1 MFKPMFVPPRQN
13 PLLCRFTNAVLPA
26 MANFLA
32 RIKDVRM
39 PAEDLDR
46 LRSLEAHPAILAPNH
61 PTGMDPVVMLW
72 VSRTLGQPF
81 QYLAAREVLV
91 GFKGWYLNQL
101 GAYSVIRGTADRES
115 MRATRRLLAEG
126 RRKVVIFPEGEI
138 YEHNDHLLA
147 FEPGVAQLGFWSLE
161 DMRKA
166 QREPAL
172 PLVPVA
178 VRYRCCEAARP
189 AIENSLRS
197 LEGALGLSA
206 PGSLTAY
213 ERLRRI
219 GSVMMAT
226 VERELGIQPDPARPL
241 TERIAEFRATY
252 LARVAQAMGSE
263 LDPDIT
269 PADQLHR
276 LFNDLREWVGD
287 LPDGHNDYELRR
299 YRHRLMAAAPLFQ
312 DLERFQNFI
321 VVSGDY
327 VAQNPTAERFLEVL
341 GRLEKEVFG
350 EVRNCVSR
358 EALVRIGQPI
368 RLEERYDAYR
378 QGKREQVQGITRE
391 MEASIRGML
400 QDMASEGTPIS
411 LDF

>member
-1 MFKPMFVPPRQN
+1 MFVPPRQSR
-13 PLLCRFTNAVLPA
+13 LVCRVTNAVLPA
-26 MANFLA
+26 LSHFLA
-32 RIKDVRM
+32 RIRDVQV
-39 PAEDLDR
+39 PAEDLER
-46 LRSLEAHPAILAPNH
+46 LRELGEQPAILAPNH

-72 VSRTLGQPF
+72 VSRSLGQSF
-81 QYLAAREVLV
+81 QFLAAREVLV
-91 GFKGWYLNQL
+91 GLKGWYLNRL

-147 FEPGVAQLGFWSLE
+147 FEPGVAQLGFWSLD

-166 QREPAL
+166 NRDPAL

-178 VRYRCCEAARP
+178 VKYRCCEAARP
-189 AIENSLRS
+189 AIENSLRG
-197 LEGALGLSA
+197 LETALGLS
-206 PGSLTAY
+206 GGRHSAY
-213 ERLRRI
+213 ERLKRI

-226 VERELGIQPDPARPL
+226 VERELDITPQPEKPL
-241 TERIAEFRATY
+241 TERIAEFRAVY

-263 LDPDIT
+263 LEPDAS
-269 PADQLHR
+269 PAEQLHR

-321 VVSGDY
+321 VMSGDY
-327 VAQNPTAERFLEVL
+327 VAANPTAERFLEVL

-358 EALVRIGQPI
+358 EALVRVGAPI
-368 RLEERYDAYR
+368 RLEGRYEAYR
-378 QGKREQVQGITRE
+378 EKKREVVNATTLDLE
-391 MEASIRGML
+391 SSIRGML
-400 QDMASEGTPIS
+400 QDLSGTGTPIS